1 MNIVKTIK
9 IVFKREAVL
18 CICSVLALGSMF
30 LVPPSAEYA
39 KYIDLKV
46 LCLLFCLMA
55 VVLGLQEC
63 GLFKVLAQKLLTG
76 RKRFQIISLVLVL
89 LPFFSS
95 MLITNDVALIT
106 FVPFAILVLTMIGRS
121 RDIVKT
127 VVLQTM
133 AANLGSMATPIGSP
147 HNLFLYSFYK
157 LSAGEFFS
165 LMVPLTGIS
174 LIGLVA
180 AVIFKK
186 DKPISIH
193 FEHKAHLKKPK
204 LLVMFIGLFLICLTS
219 VFNVLSFWIPTA
231 VVLLCM
237 LVFSR
242 KLLKK
247 VDYSLL
253 LTFVCFFVFVGNIS
267 QVPLV
272 RDSLSGLLEGKAL
285 LTTILASQAISNVPA
300 AVLLS
305 GFTDDWRSLLIG
317 TNIGGLGT
325 PIASLASLISFRI
338 YNRSEGARPMYYLGV
353 FTIANIIGILVLLAF
368 VWLI

>member
-1 MNIVKTIK
+1 M
-9 IVFKREAVL
+9 L
-18 CICSVLALGSMF
+18 

-55 VVLGLQEC
+55 VVVGLQEC
-63 GLFKVLAQKLLTG
+63 GLFRVLAQKLLAG
-76 RKRFQIISLVLVL
+76 RKGFRFISLILVL
-89 LPFFSS
+89 LPFFCS

-106 FVPFAILVLTMIGRS
+106 FVPFAILVLTMVDRS
-121 RDIVKT
+121 KEIIKT

-147 HNLFLYSFYK
+147 HNLFLHSFYK

-165 LMVPLTGIS
+165 MMVPLTSIS

-180 AVIFKK
+180 VVMFEK
-186 DKPISIH
+186 DKVISVH
-193 FEHKAHLKKPK
+193 FEQKEHLKNSK
-204 LLVMFIGLFLICLTS
+204 LLVMFIGLFLLCLMS

-231 VVLLCM
+231 VVLLSM
-237 LVFSR
+237 LIFSR

-272 RDSLSGLLEGKAL
+272 RDYLSGLLGENAL
-285 LTTILASQAISNVPA
+285 MTTILASQVISNVPA

-305 GFTDDWRSLLIG
+305 GFTDDWKSLLIG

-325 PIASLASLISFRI
+325 PIASLASLISLRI
-338 YNRSEGARPMYYLGV
+338 YNRSEGARTMYYLGV
-353 FTIANIIGILVLLAF
+353 FTLANIIGMAMLLIFA
-368 VWLI
+368 WLI